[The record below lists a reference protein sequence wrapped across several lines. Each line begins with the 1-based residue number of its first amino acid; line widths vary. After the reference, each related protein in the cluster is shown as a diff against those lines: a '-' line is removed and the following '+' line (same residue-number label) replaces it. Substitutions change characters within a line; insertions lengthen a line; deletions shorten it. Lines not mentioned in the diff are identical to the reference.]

1 MVKLRK
7 NFKTGEVETFDSL
20 LKRWRTEVNNA
31 GILKEYRIHE
41 HYMSRKERRAEKMA
55 RNQKRMRRQK

>member
-31 GILKEYRIHE
+31 GILKEYRILE
-41 HYMSRKERRAEKMA
+41 DAYFSLILS
-55 RNQKRMRRQK
+55 NCF